1 MTGSLTHKTTSKNS
15 LFLTVAKA
23 AKASILP
30 MLMCGAFFAVSV
42 DANAQRTNRNRQQAE
57 QPVEGRQFGAKAGAV
72 VNEAQELRAANQ
84 YSAAISK
91 LSQAL
96 ALPDLNA
103 YERAT
108 IYQMQGASYYELDQ
122 FVPAISAFE
131 NAISS
136 GGLLPNESSNLRVN
150 IAQLL
155 IASGQYSR
163 GAQMLENWNRS
174 GGQLKP
180 AHIEMLWQA
189 WSQAENYSR
198 ALPWAEKWFNAAR
211 PKERK
216 HYDLLNF
223 MYSNLNMPAK
233 QADIAKQMINRWP
246 GDKNLWDAWASLLAN
261 GGREQESFE
270 VTKMLYLGGALT
282 SQTDLEKVVQYY
294 SFYDM
299 PYQAAEILEREMNAG
314 RIPQSS
320 DKLVQLSDLFR
331 QSREYKR
338 AIPALEKAA
347 SSSGKAK
354 LYADLGEALYKEN
367 QCGKA
372 EKAFKKAMQLGY
384 DQGKS
389 WMLIA
394 SCLYD
399 DAALED
405 RPKCPYTDE
414 KDATLPWSVKR
425 KAALA
430 AFDSVPRSSREAR
443 NAKKWKTFIV
453 GEKNNLKK
461 RCLFQADIKWQ
472 NCRDDIRRA
481 YKGEFLVGKFVLNDE
496 KCMAFK
502 PRFDK
507 EFKKNKTD
515 DK

>member
-84 YSAAISK
+84 HSAAISK

-136 GGLLPNESSNLRVN
+136 GGLLSNESSNLRVN

-270 VTKMLYLGGALT
+270 VTKMLYL
-282 SQTDLEKVVQYY
+282 
-294 SFYDM
+294 
-299 PYQAAEILEREMNAG
+299 
-314 RIPQSS
+314 
-320 DKLVQLSDLFR
+320 
-331 QSREYKR
+331 
-338 AIPALEKAA
+338 
-347 SSSGKAK
+347 
-354 LYADLGEALYKEN
+354 
-367 QCGKA
+367 
-372 EKAFKKAMQLGY
+372 
-384 DQGKS
+384 
-389 WMLIA
+389 
-394 SCLYD
+394 
-399 DAALED
+399 
-405 RPKCPYTDE
+405 
-414 KDATLPWSVKR
+414 
-425 KAALA
+425 
-430 AFDSVPRSSREAR
+430 
-443 NAKKWKTFIV
+443 
-453 GEKNNLKK
+453 
-461 RCLFQADIKWQ
+461 
-472 NCRDDIRRA
+472 
-481 YKGEFLVGKFVLNDE
+481 
-496 KCMAFK
+496 
-502 PRFDK
+502 
-507 EFKKNKTD
+507 
-515 DK
+515 